1 MKTIF
6 ASKAVP
12 RRVGQLL
19 LLTGGFLLLLS
30 ATGCVQQDQPLTP
43 WQQQYYKH
51 QQDYQTLGD
60 NRRTND
66 HECRM
71 KSCM

>member
-1 MKTIF
+1 MKAILVSNT
-6 ASKAVP
+6 AL

-30 ATGCVQQDQPLTP
+30 ATGCVPQDQPLTP